1 MQFQPITQKLLRQFA
16 LITPTITILFNF
28 IAIIPSGIEPVT
40 FWLVAQC
47 LNRATE
53 CPDNIYGQYKN

>member
-1 MQFQPITQKLLRQFA
+1 

-28 IAIIPSGIEPVT
+28 IAITLLGIEPVT

-47 LNRATE
+47 LNRAPTTYM
-53 CPDNIYGQYKN
+53 DNTKIKITTYYIIWCFSDRAS